1 MHGKQWKFVQKKIH
15 ITFNSIHTFCLAQ
28 HQREQKKKRK
38 TEVFSLLWSFSFV
51 SGSMVFFACF
61 FFGVLGKNENEQKK
75 MTMEKH
81 TSLCWFVYALQ
92 IMRSSNLFVLSC
104 CGFSSNPCKPI
115 DIPKSWIQ
123 NQKNCVGTKSKEENY
138 WCLSTQKH
146 RQIFE
151 YKVKRQILEA
161 KKEETPR
168 T

>member
-1 MHGKQWKFVQKKIH
+1 MKIRPEEDTHYIQFHSHILLSTTPTWTKEKKKNRGFLFALVVFIRLWKHGV
-15 ITFNSIHTFCLAQ
+15 FCL
-28 HQREQKKKRK
+28 
-38 TEVFSLLWSFSFV
+38 F
-51 SGSMVFFACF
+51 F

-138 WCLSTQKH
+138 WCLSTQKN